1 MLIFPVGTRPA
12 AQQATTG
19 YFDALAS
26 LLGRL
31 PQALLDPPGA
41 RRLTADARA
50 VDDAMQQLLSTA
62 QPLTWYP
69 TGRVVETRLALM
81 TTTASFARRLAF
93 TADRADTLDERS
105 GQQLREAL
113 EEEQI
118 SIDSLR
124 SAVRG
129 EHAGTLRPIVDRLA
143 RIDRHL
149 AEQGAD
155 RTDSRRKMLRATAL
169 LDERLIE
176 LGENFGLATGDNADQ
191 QTQPPARTG
200 PPPAPR

>member
-1 MLIFPVGTRPA
+1 
-12 AQQATTG
+12 
-19 YFDALAS
+19 
-26 LLGRL
+26 
-31 PQALLDPPGA
+31 
-41 RRLTADARA
+41 
-50 VDDAMQQLLSTA
+50 MQQLLTTA

-69 TGRVVETRLALM
+69 TGRGVGARLALM
-81 TTTASFARRLAF
+81 TSTASFARRLAF
-93 TADRADTLDERS
+93 TADCADTLDERS
-105 GQQLREAL
+105 AQRLREAL
-113 EEEQI
+113 EEELT
-118 SIDSLR
+118 SIDNLR

-155 RTDSRRKMLRATAL
+155 RTDGRRKMLRATAL
-169 LDERLIE
+169 LDGSLIE
-176 LGENFGLATGDNADQ
+176 LGGNFGLATGDDADQ